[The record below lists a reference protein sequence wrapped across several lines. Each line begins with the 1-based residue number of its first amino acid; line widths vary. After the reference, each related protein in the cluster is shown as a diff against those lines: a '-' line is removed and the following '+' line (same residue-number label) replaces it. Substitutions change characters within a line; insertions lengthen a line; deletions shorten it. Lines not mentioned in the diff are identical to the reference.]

1 MTARSAA
8 DKAEQQQ
15 EVEQRPRPTMAKMV
29 PARSLKTVSMTDF
42 LWRLSA
48 GGGEAARRAAEER
61 YTAALLEKTAAA
73 EAQLE
78 QTRKVQA
85 P

>member
-1 MTARSAA
+1 
-8 DKAEQQQ
+8 
-15 EVEQRPRPTMAKMV
+15 
-29 PARSLKTVSMTDF
+29 LTDF

-61 YTAALLEKTAAA
+61 DTAAQLEKTAAA

-78 QTRKVQA
+78 QARKVQA
-85 P
+85 F